1 MDTKSSSNNGRDA
14 QSEAILSPNAS
25 LPKETGAPEE
35 AIAFPESKS
44 PEAVL
49 ETTLPL
55 PLLKKDGAK
64 DIYDLGEYHLAVY
77 TDRAGVSGITI
88 EGGMPQ
94 RGLYLARLAAYWLE
108 KTKLSV
114 PNHFEAYLQSAD
126 ELQQFLREGESIELP
141 ENLIGRCI
149 VFTKSDPLDIEFEIW
164 GYLTGPAWKEYQE
177 SGTVFGI
184 PQISGLLQSQCIPR
198 EIIVAFKSNE
208 TGTRK
213 QLSDEEV
220 IEITG
225 QDLFDNIKTVCSK
238 IYNDAQRTL
247 RISGKFIPAYMK
259 IMFDQN
265 TNKARIAGDI
275 LTPDTTCYWDAQN
288 YRVGGSHYNFES
300 QTLRAWL
307 AHTSWKHPKP
317 LPQIPAEVK
326 QQTAK
331 KHRILCDRI
340 IGK

>member
-1 MDTKSSSNNGRDA
+1 MDTKSLSNNGQDA
-14 QSEAILSPNAS
+14 QSEAKLSPDTS
-25 LPKETGAPEE
+25 LPNEAGTSEGTIAP
-35 AIAFPESKS
+35 PESKF

-49 ETTLPL
+49 ETELPL
-55 PLLKKDGAK
+55 PLFKKDGAK

-77 TDRAGVSGITI
+77 TDRAGVSGLTI
-88 EGGMPQ
+88 EGGIPQ

-108 KTKLSV
+108 KTKLST
-114 PNHFEAYLQSAD
+114 PNHFEAYLQTPE
-126 ELQQFLREGESIELP
+126 ELQQFLKEGVSLELP
-141 ENLIGRCI
+141 EDLIGRCI

-164 GYLTGPAWKEYQE
+164 GFLTGPVWTEYQKSE
-177 SGTVFGI
+177 TVFGK
-184 PQISGLLQSQCIPR
+184 PQISGLLHSQCIPG
-198 EIIVAFKSNE
+198 EVITAFKSDE
-208 TGTRK
+208 TGVRK

-225 QDLFDNIKTVCSK
+225 QDLFDDIKAACAK

-265 TNKARIAGDI
+265 TNKACIAGDI
-275 LTPDTTCYWDAQN
+275 LTPDTACYWDAQN
-288 YRVGGSHYNFES
+288 YRVGSPHYNFES

-326 QQTAK
+326 QQTAE
-331 KHRILCDRI
+331 KHRVLCERI